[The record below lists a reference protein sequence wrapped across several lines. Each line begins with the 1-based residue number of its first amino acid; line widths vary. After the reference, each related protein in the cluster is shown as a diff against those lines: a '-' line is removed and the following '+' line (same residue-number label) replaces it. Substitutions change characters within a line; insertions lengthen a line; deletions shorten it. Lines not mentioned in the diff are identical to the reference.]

1 MNQEQPIDDRLLSE
15 KSDGPLLFGCL
26 LDGSGGADR
35 KSWAEAQT
43 LMDNVPAGQ
52 TLWLHIDRRHADIE
66 GWLSRREEIPEQT
79 AELLLSDET
88 RPRAFVEDGRLVTI
102 MRGLNLNP
110 GAELDDMIALQI
122 WGSQNVVLSFRRRR
136 LQTPR
141 DVLEELESG
150 KGPCNAGELIVRLA
164 DILVSK
170 MQLAVIST
178 NDQIDEIEAL
188 PKEKQ
193 DEKALDRIS
202 QIRRNCL
209 SLQRFMSPQHEAL
222 GDLLRTPPDW
232 FSNGDIRDVREIVD
246 RLRRYLDDL
255 NVSKESAIVLQDEFD
270 SRAAANSNHTM
281 YILSIVAAIFLPLGF
296 LTGLLGINVGGMPG
310 VESPIA
316 FWLTVVLLVAVSGLQ
331 LFIFRRLKWL

>member
-1 MNQEQPIDDRLLSE
+1 MDELEAIDDRLSNE
-15 KSDGPLLFGCL
+15 PADGPLLFGCV
-26 LDGSGGADR
+26 LDGQGNAARVLWQD
-35 KSWAEAQT
+35 AQALVDQPSEGT
-43 LMDNVPAGQ
+43 
-52 TLWLHIDRRHADIE
+52 TLWLHFDRHHPDI
-66 GWLSRREEIPEQT
+66 GAWLASRDDIPEQT
-79 AELLLSDET
+79 AYLLLSDET
-88 RPRAFVEDGRLVTI
+88 RPRAFTEGETLVAI
-102 MRGLNLNP
+102 MRGLNFNP

-122 WGSQNVVLSFRRRR
+122 WSTRNLVLSFRRRR

-141 DVLEELESG
+141 DVLEMLEQGSG
-150 KGPCNAGELIVRLA
+150 PKSAGDLVVRLA

-170 MQLAVIST
+170 MQLAVINT
-178 NDQIDEIEAL
+178 NDQIDKIEAL

-193 DEKALDRIS
+193 DEHALDRIS
-202 QIRRNCL
+202 QIRRHCL

-222 GDLLRTPPDW
+222 GDLLRTTPDW
-232 FSNGDIRDVREIVD
+232 FSIDNIRDVREIVA

-270 SRAAANSNHTM
+270 SRAAANANHTM

-316 FWLTVVLLVAVSGLQ
+316 FWLTVFLLCALSALQ
-331 LFIFRRLKWL
+331 IYIFRRLKWL